1 MPLIDVHTHMLS
13 EAFIDCMR
21 DKGGPDFRVTEGRSG
36 SPSILLDGLPELN
49 TNPRMFD
56 YEARIKMMDE
66 EGMDIS
72 IVSLTSPSVY
82 WGTAEASNE
91 AAQIINDDMAAAQ
104 AEYFDRI
111 RYFAS
116 LPWQHPALAVT
127 ELDRACD
134 NGAAGV
140 MVLANIRGTPLTD
153 PLFAPIWQA
162 IDARG
167 LPVLVH
173 PTQVPGYRELDMK
186 GLKGSI
192 GFTFDTSLN
201 IAKMALDGFF
211 DRFTSLKIIA
221 SHAGGTLPYI
231 HARIDLFA
239 GNIPEEDRNIS
250 EPPSHYLRQIYYD
263 AITYQM
269 DSLEMLVNFAGA
281 DRVMFG
287 TDWPHPTDVTGIR
300 HRLDALPSD
309 QTTAIRGGNAERIFA
324 L

>member
-13 EAFIDCMR
+13 KSFIECMR
-21 DKGGPDFRVTEGRSG
+21 EKASPDYTVGEGRSG
-36 SPSILLDGLPELN
+36 PAIFIDGLAELN

-56 YEARIKMMDE
+56 YAARIQMMDA

-91 AAQIINDDMAAAQ
+91 GAQIINDDMAAAQ
-104 AEYFDRI
+104 AEYPDRI

-116 LPWQHPALAVT
+116 LPWQHPALAVA
-127 ELDRACD
+127 ELKRACN
-134 NGAAGV
+134 NGAVGV
-140 MVLANIRGTPLTD
+140 MVLANIRGTALTD
-153 PLFAPIWQA
+153 PLFWPIWRA
-162 IDARG
+162 IDDRA

-173 PTQVPGYRELDMK
+173 PTQVPGYRELNMK

-211 DRFTSLKIIA
+211 DHYTNLKIIA

-239 GNIPEEDRNIS
+239 ANMAEGDRKIS

-263 AITYQM
+263 SITYQM
-269 DSLEMLVNFAGA
+269 DALEMLVNFAGP

-287 TDWPHPTDVTGIR
+287 TDWPHPTDVPGIR
-300 HRLDALPSD
+300 GRLDALPSD
-309 QTTAIRGGNAERIFA
+309 QTAAIRGANAERIFP